1 VISGEGVRRLQPLS
15 GGLCAKALRATSQN
29 QETFLGGIFNLCVT
43 FKKQSD
49 SQLRFKLQTN
59 ES

>member
-1 VISGEGVRRLQPLS
+1 VIRPDELQRVKRLFR
-15 GGLCAKALRATSQN
+15 GRVAKALRATSQN
-29 QETFLGGIFNLCVT
+29 QETILGVIFNLCVT

-49 SQLRFKLQTN
+49 STLRFNLQTN

>member
-1 VISGEGVRRLQPLS
+1 VIRSDELQRAKRLLI
-15 GGLCAKALRATSQN
+15 GRAVKALRATSQN
-29 QETFLGGIFNLCVT
+29 KETILGVIFNLCVT

-49 SQLRFKLQTN
+49 SKLRFNLQTN

>member
-1 VISGEGVRRLQPLS
+1 VIWLDELHRAKALGARLRV
-15 GGLCAKALRATSQN
+15 KALRATSQN
-29 QETFLGGIFNLCVT
+29 QETILGVIINLCVT

-49 SQLRFKLQTN
+49 STIRFNLQTN

>member
-1 VISGEGVRRLQPLS
+1 MIWLDESHRLEMLS
-15 GGLCAKALRATSQN
+15 ERPDAKALRAASQN
-29 QETFLGGIFNLCVT
+29 QETILGVIFNLCVT

-49 SQLRFKLQTN
+49 STLRLNLQTK

>member
-1 VISGEGVRRLQPLS
+1 MDESQNTNARLSRLS
-15 GGLCAKALRATSQN
+15 AKALRAASQN
-29 QETFLGGIFNLCVT
+29 KQTILGVRFNLCVA

-49 SQLRFKLQTN
+49 SALRFNLQTN

>member
-1 VISGEGVRRLQPLS
+1 MDESQNTKARLSRLVV
-15 GGLCAKALRATSQN
+15 KALRAASQN
-29 QETFLGGIFNLCVT
+29 KQTILGVIFNLCVT

-49 SQLRFKLQTN
+49 STLRFNLQTN

>member
-1 VISGEGVRRLQPLS
+1 VIWFDESRRVKALCKRPGV
-15 GGLCAKALRATSQN
+15 KALRATSQN
-29 QETFLGGIFNLCVT
+29 RETILGVVFNLCVT

-49 SQLRFKLQTN
+49 SKFRFNLQTN

>member
-1 VISGEGVRRLQPLS
+1 VIWPDESRRLKALYERPET
-15 GGLCAKALRATSQN
+15 KALRATSQN
-29 QETFLGGIFNLCVT
+29 QETILGVIFNLCVT

-49 SQLRFKLQTN
+49 STLRFNLQTN

>member
-1 VISGEGVRRLQPLS
+1 MDESENTKARLSRLS
-15 GGLCAKALRATSQN
+15 AKALRAASQN
-29 QETFLGGIFNLCVT
+29 KQTILGVIFNLCVT

-49 SQLRFKLQTN
+49 STLRFNLQTN

>member
-1 VISGEGVRRLQPLS
+1 VIWLDELQPVRALS
-15 GGLCAKALRATSQN
+15 ARAKAKALRAPSQN
-29 QETFLGGIFNLCVT
+29 KETILGVIFNLCVT

-49 SQLRFKLQTN
+49 SSFRFNLQTN

>member
-1 VISGEGVRRLQPLS
+1 MIWLDESRRVKALVA
-15 GGLCAKALRATSQN
+15 GRDAKALRAASQN
-29 QETFLGGIFNLCVT
+29 QETILGVIFNLCVT

-49 SQLRFKLQTN
+49 STLRFNLQTN

>member
-1 VISGEGVRRLQPLS
+1 MIWLDESHREMALDATLLV
-15 GGLCAKALRATSQN
+15 KALRAASQN
-29 QETFLGGIFNLCVT
+29 RETILGVIFNLCVT

-49 SQLRFKLQTN
+49 STLRFNLQTN

>member
-1 VISGEGVRRLQPLS
+1 MIWLDESRREKA
-15 GGLCAKALRATSQN
+15 LCARLKAKALRAISQN
-29 QETFLGGIFNLCVT
+29 QETILGVVFNLCVT

-49 SQLRFKLQTN
+49 STLRFNLQTN

>member
-1 VISGEGVRRLQPLS
+1 MIWLDESHRVKALVARLD
-15 GGLCAKALRATSQN
+15 AKALRAASQN
-29 QETFLGGIFNLCVT
+29 QETILGVMFNLCVT

-49 SQLRFKLQTN
+49 STLRFNLQTN

>member
-1 VISGEGVRRLQPLS
+1 VIGDYELS
-15 GGLCAKALRATSQN
+15 RQKALLAGPEVKALRAASQN
-29 QETFLGGIFNLCVT
+29 RETILGVIFNLCVT

-49 SQLRFKLQTN
+49 STLRFNLQTN

>member
-1 VISGEGVRRLQPLS
+1 MDESQSTQPRLSKLA
-15 GGLCAKALRATSQN
+15 AKALRATSQN
-29 QETFLGGIFNLCVT
+29 KQTILGVIFNLCVT

-49 SQLRFKLQTN
+49 STLRFNLQTK

>member
-1 VISGEGVRRLQPLS
+1 VIWLDELPRLKALS
-15 GGLCAKALRATSQN
+15 ARPVVKALRAASQN
-29 QETFLGGIFNLCVT
+29 RETILGVIFNLCVT

-49 SQLRFKLQTN
+49 STFRFNLQTN

>member
-1 VISGEGVRRLQPLS
+1 MIWLDESHRLKTLS
-15 GGLCAKALRATSQN
+15 EKPDAKALRAASQN
-29 QETFLGGIFNLCVT
+29 QETILGVIFNLCVT

-49 SQLRFKLQTN
+49 STLRLNLQTN

>member
-1 VISGEGVRRLQPLS
+1 MIWLDESHREKALDARLLV
-15 GGLCAKALRATSQN
+15 KALRAASQN
-29 QETFLGGIFNLCVT
+29 RETILGVIFNLCVT

-49 SQLRFKLQTN
+49 STLRFNLQTN

>member
-1 VISGEGVRRLQPLS
+1 MDESQNTKARLSSLE
-15 GGLCAKALRATSQN
+15 AKALRAASQN
-29 QETFLGGIFNLCVT
+29 KQTILGVIFNLCVT

-49 SQLRFKLQTN
+49 STLRFNLQTN

>member
-1 VISGEGVRRLQPLS
+1 MNHRLKTLS
-15 GGLCAKALRATSQN
+15 ERPDAKALRAASQN
-29 QETFLGGIFNLCVT
+29 QETILGVIFNLCVT

-49 SQLRFKLQTN
+49 STLRFNLQTN